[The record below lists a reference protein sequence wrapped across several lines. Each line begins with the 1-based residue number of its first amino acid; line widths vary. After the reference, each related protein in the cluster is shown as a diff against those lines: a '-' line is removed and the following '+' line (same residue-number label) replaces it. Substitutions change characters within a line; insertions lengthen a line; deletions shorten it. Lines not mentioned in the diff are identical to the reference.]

1 MMRENNTSDPFLFRI
16 SPAAAVLLARAFL
29 LALIF
34 GWLVL
39 APLAALMIGTA
50 YFRAYGPVAP
60 GVRSAG
66 IDLGGMTVEQAA
78 LVLHQTW
85 NLEHSIRVTEGKHSW
100 AISPSELG
108 IELDVLAAA
117 QAAHRIGRGP
127 GFWSTP
133 GVVWRTYRQG
143 VEIAPVVKFSPAA
156 ARQALERLA
165 PEASVPARNASLRL
179 EGERLVSVPAEL
191 GFTIDVAQS
200 LATLEAAPEQALFGG
215 LFVAAMQPVAPEV
228 TDVSAALAE
237 AEALLNMSLTIRAYD
252 AVANEYL
259 EWTLPRQQLIGWLQI
274 DAGPNGLP
282 VVSLNTTGFEPYLQ
296 SVSDSLAPQRRLD
309 LDGLPAF
316 NLEDLRAGG
325 FPVLNVLHAPT
336 SHTVQAGD
344 TLISI
349 AWKVGMPYW
358 KLIAANPGLDPDAL
372 RPGQSLVVPSK
383 DELLPYPVV
392 RNKRIV
398 VSLSQQRMYLYE
410 DGDLVKEYVVS
421 TGIASSPTQPGIFQ
435 IQTHEKLAYA
445 SVWDLYMPN
454 FIGIYEAWPGFMNGI
469 HGLPTL
475 SNGQRL
481 WANVLGRPASYGC
494 IILDLPASDAVFE
507 WAEQGVVIEIR

>member
-1 MMRENNTSDPFLFRI
+1 MMRENNTSGPFLFHI
-16 SPAAAVLLARAFL
+16 SPAAAAVLARAFL

-66 IDLGGMTVEQAA
+66 VDLGGMTVEQAA
-78 LVLHQTW
+78 IVLHQAW

-100 AISPSELG
+100 DLSPSELG
-108 IELDVLAAA
+108 VELDVLVAA
-117 QAAHRIGRGP
+117 QAAHRIGRET

-133 GVVWRTYRQG
+133 EVVWKTYHQG
-143 VEIAPVVKFSPAA
+143 AEIAPVVRFNPDH

-165 PEASVPARNASLRL
+165 PEASIPPRNASLRL
-179 EGERLVSVPAEL
+179 EGDRLVSVPAEL

-200 LATLEAAPEQALFGG
+200 LATLEAAPEQVLFGG
-215 LFVAAMQPVAPEV
+215 LFVVAMQPVAPEV

-252 AVANEYL
+252 AVANEHL
-259 EWTLPRQQLIGWLQI
+259 EWTLPRHELISWLRI
-274 DAGPNGLP
+274 DVGFSGLP
-282 VVSLNTTGFEPYLQ
+282 VVSLDTTGFEPYLR
-296 SVSDSLAPQRRLD
+296 SLSDSLTPKRSLD
-309 LDGLPAF
+309 LEDMPSF
-316 NLEDLRAGG
+316 SLEDLRAGG
-325 FPVLNVLHAPT
+325 IPVLNVLHAPT
-336 SHTVQAGD
+336 SYTVQAGD

-358 KLIAANPGLDPDAL
+358 KLIAANPGVDPDAL

-383 DELLPYPVV
+383 DEMLPYPIV

-410 DGDLVKEYVVS
+410 NGDLVKEYVVS
-421 TGIASSPTQPGIFQ
+421 TGIASSPTQPGVFQ

-494 IILDLPASDAVFE
+494 IILDLPASDAVYD